1 MTRLM
6 AATRLE
12 LLVQYRQK
20 FLHAGIFS
28 GLIWLAVLLPM
39 PHSLRPV
46 AEPYVLVGDIAI
58 IGFFFIGGSVFFEK
72 QERTLGAVISTPLR
86 FWEYLTAKL
95 LVLLSISLLVALVVS
110 TVADGLSY
118 RPVPLILGVVLGTLL
133 MLVVG
138 FITSLPF
145 ASVTDWFLAATIP
158 LAVMLVPPLIY
169 FSGLWPHPVLYV
181 IPTQGPLLLLGAAF
195 DQVSLSNWQLLY
207 SVLYPVLSLIVLWRV
222 AHVLFVRYVVERSGV
237 L

>member
-1 MTRLM
+1 MTRLLT
-6 AATRLE
+6 AIRLE
-12 LLVQYRQK
+12 LTVANRQK
-20 FLHAGIFS
+20 FLHAGVFS

-39 PHSLRPV
+39 PRDLRPV

-72 QERTLGAVISTPLR
+72 QERTLGAIISTPLR

-95 LVLLSISLLVALVVS
+95 SVLLAISLFVAIVIS
-110 TVADGLSY
+110 TIADGLGHH
-118 RPVPLILGVVLGTLL
+118 PVPLVLGVALGTLL
-133 MLVVG
+133 MLLVG

-169 FSGLWPHPVLYV
+169 YSGLWPNPVLYIV
-181 IPTQGPLLLLGAAF
+181 PTQGPLLLLGAAF
-195 DQVSLSNWQLLY
+195 DQVALTNWQLLY
-207 SVLYPVLSLIVLWRV
+207 SVLYPVLSLVFLWR
-222 AHVLFVRYVVERSGV
+222 AARVLFGRHIVERSGM